1 MIARELTRADL
12 GGVLLRV
19 VRLLETVWQFYRER
33 GRWPYT
39 REVLSMLRSWG
50 CGQETLRVAELLGLI
65 ERYDGYCSAR
75 ARRLCR
81 FNALTDGGLR
91 VLRAARALRRALA
104 AGRNPRAAS
113 QLPAAV

>member
-1 MIARELTRADL
+1 MMARELTRADL
-12 GGVLLRV
+12 GGALLRV

-39 REVLSMLRSWG
+39 REVLSLLRSWG

-75 ARRLCR
+75 ARRRRLCR

-91 VLRAARALRRALA
+91 VLRAARALRRALE
-104 AGRNPRAAS
+104 AGRDLRAVS
-113 QLPAAV
+113 RFPG